1 MTYPPLIETG
11 VFPTE
16 INTPSQEAY
25 QTMKKEYTD
34 AASEK
39 IKQYSSK
46 NDFYYVRQDDL
57 KALIDTAGSG
67 NR

>member
-1 MTYPPLIETG
+1 
-11 VFPTE
+11 
-16 INTPSQEAY
+16 
-25 QTMKKEYTD
+25 MKKEYTD

-39 IKQYSSK
+39 IKQYSNK

-57 KALIDTAGSG
+57 EALIDTADSE